1 LRADGGRFF
10 GWTAWLLA
18 GITRIGENASHR
30 GHGGHRGRI
39 EGGRRK
45 VLWLDSLASGR
56 EYRASG
62 RDASHRGHAGHRGRI
77 EGGRREGSLV
87 GQLGFWAR
95 MTRIRLFTGG
105 RPRTRIDL
113 ARARQ
118 YKEVK
123 DRAGNRV
130 RTDDLLITNQLLY
143 QLSYAGLCREAAI
156 HNQPSRR
163 PKAERGLIQAGFTPK
178 PSARET
184 LRVHLENSTI
194 RRDHSYRLLSPIED
208 WRKFG
213 PVPPLRWRKT
223 RFIGNSYPHL
233 GNPKRSYNWHANM
246 SKKVEIEIAGKKG
259 HGFEPR

>member
-1 LRADGGRFF
+1 VGQLGL
-10 GWTAWLLA
+10 WA
-18 GITRIGENASHR
+18 GITRIGKNASHR
-30 GHGGHRGRI
+30 GRGGHRG
-39 EGGRRK
+39 EK
-45 VLWLDSLASGR
+45 NAHQAL
-56 EYRASG
+56 
-62 RDASHRGHAGHRGRI
+62 HR
-77 EGGRREGSLV
+77 S
-87 GQLGFWAR
+87 
-95 MTRIRLFTGG
+95 
-105 RPRTRIDL
+105 RPRTRVDP

-163 PKAERGLIQAGFTPK
+163 PKAEQGLIQAGFTPK

-233 GNPKRSYNWHANM
+233 GNPKRSYNWHAT
-246 SKKVEIEIAGKKG
+246 
-259 HGFEPR
+259 